1 MIYFSYT
8 NQKTGRVIEVSADT
22 QSGGRSKF
30 ENAYRAVVDAK
41 GDRKVNTLRSVAADD
56 GGTVGDA
63 VVSGPCASDRHLVLL
78 DGRRIGPFSSHWA
91 ASAIRR
97 LSVSAAIGRMTW
109 RSSRPRHD
117 PARLLTIPNGDRND
131 DKNHPYRHRLGR
143 QRTPCAGS

>member
-63 VVSGPCASDRHLVLL
+63 VVSGPCAS
-78 DGRRIGPFSSHWA
+78 
-91 ASAIRR
+91 
-97 LSVSAAIGRMTW
+97 LSCWTADVSALSRAIGRPW
-109 RSSRPRHD
+109 LR
-117 PARLLTIPNGDRND
+117 
-131 DKNHPYRHRLGR
+131 
-143 QRTPCAGS
+143 